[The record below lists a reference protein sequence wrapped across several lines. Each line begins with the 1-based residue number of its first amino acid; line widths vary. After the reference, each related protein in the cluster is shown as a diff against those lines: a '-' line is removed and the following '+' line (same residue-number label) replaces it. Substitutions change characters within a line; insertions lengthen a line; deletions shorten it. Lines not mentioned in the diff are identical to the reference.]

1 MYPALGYVRPT
12 ALQDAMTQL
21 VEQDAKLHAGGTDLL
36 GCLHD
41 QVFTAEQL
49 VSLGGI
55 DGLDGMRFNEDGSI
69 AIGAMTRLTDI
80 TDHEEL
86 QQRCPGLAAAAA
98 EVGSPQLRN
107 QGTLGGN
114 LCQKPRCWY
123 YRGDFD
129 CLRKGGD
136 HCFAIPGE
144 NQLHCILGGASCV
157 IVHPS
162 DTAPALIALDAEVA
176 ISGPEGHHRMPVADL
191 HVPPSED
198 PTRETRLTR
207 GEIITEI
214 LIPPIRDGR
223 YSSYRKIRT
232 RRAWDL
238 ALAGCALALS
248 FDGDV
253 VREPRIVLS
262 GAAPIPW
269 RAIEAE
275 NSLRDQRLDETAIT
289 EAAKAAVADARP
301 LTKNG
306 SKVPLFEGMLREE
319 LTQAANRG

>member
-1 MYPALGYVRPT
+1 MS
-12 ALQDAMTQL
+12 QL
-21 VEQDAKLHAGGTDLL
+21 VEHDARLHAGGTDLL

-41 QVFTAEQL
+41 QVLSAERL
-49 VSLGGI
+49 VSLGAI
-55 DGLDGMRFNEDGSI
+55 DGLEGVRLNDDGSI
-69 AIGAMTRLTDI
+69 GIGAMTRIAKIAADP
-80 TDHEEL
+80 EL
-86 QQRCPGLAAAAA
+86 QQRCPGLAAAAG

-136 HCFAIPGE
+136 HCLALPGE
-144 NQLHCILGGASCV
+144 NQFHCILGGASCV

-162 DTAPALIALDAEVA
+162 DPAAALLALDAEVV
-176 ISGPEGHHRMPVADL
+176 IRGPGGGRQLPVADL

-214 LIPPIRDGR
+214 RIPPMASGR

-232 RRAWDL
+232 RRAWDF

-248 FDGDV
+248 FDGDL
-253 VREPRIVLS
+253 VRDPRVVLS
-262 GAAPIPW
+262 GAAPVPW
-269 RAIEAE
+269 RSSEAE
-275 NSLRDQRLDETAIT
+275 NALRDRRLDAAVIA
-289 EAAKAAVADARP
+289 EAASAAVADARP
-301 LTKNG
+301 LAKNG
-306 SKVPLFEGMLREE
+306 YKVPLFEGMLREE
-319 LTQAANRG
+319 LAKAQQQV